1 VISLLPPLL
10 IVRAYVEA
18 KLKQLTSPMEAPRY
32 DEEEVAINVVPST
45 ATYIICWTLLAQG
58 PSS

>member
-1 VISLLPPLL
+1 
-10 IVRAYVEA
+10 
-18 KLKQLTSPMEAPRY
+18 MEAPRY